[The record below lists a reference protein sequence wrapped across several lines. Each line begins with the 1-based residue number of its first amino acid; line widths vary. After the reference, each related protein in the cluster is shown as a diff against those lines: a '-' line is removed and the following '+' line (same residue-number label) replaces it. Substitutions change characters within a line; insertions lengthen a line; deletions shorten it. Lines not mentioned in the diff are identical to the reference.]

1 MVNFYRRFIPN
12 CAKIL
17 RPLTDILTNVKNCDI
32 SLSNTALE
40 AFNDIKLEL
49 VNAISLAHISS
60 TSELCLACDASDRAV
75 GAVLQQKVDNAW
87 QPIAFFSKKLNDT
100 ESRYSTFGRELY
112 AAYSAVRH
120 FRHLLEGRR
129 FYILSDHR
137 PLIGAFQAKADRHSP
152 REIRHLDYL
161 LQFTSDIRH
170 IKGEANIPADAL
182 SRSINALELHPDI
195 DAQVIAS
202 EQLKDS
208 QLQLLKKSKTTSL
221 KLQQFPVNNTNLE
234 ITCDTSTS
242 KPRPYVP
249 EKLRQ
254 QLFNTLHNFSHPGI
268 KASIK
273 LVSERYI
280 WPRLSTDVR
289 RWAQACLACQKAK
302 ISRHNKSPIGEFPD
316 PDDRFSHIHIDIVGP
331 LPPSNGY
338 SYLLTCV
345 DRFTRW
351 PEVFPMNNITAEQVA
366 QTLLS
371 GWIARFGVPSL
382 ITTDRGRQFESQLF
396 NEFTNLLGCKRIR
409 TTAYHPEANGLVERF
424 HRSLKTSL
432 RAQLDHNH
440 WETHLPLVL
449 LGLRSAV
456 KTDLNC
462 SSAELVYGKALT
474 LPGQLVVNT
483 TDTVTTNT
491 NFTQRLLEHMSK
503 LSPAKSRSPQTS
515 AFLQKELYNCT
526 HVFVRDLTH
535 KHPIQ
540 PPYKGPYKILQR
552 QEKFFTLQMQDKQE
566 NITINRLKPAI
577 VDTTHEQPQPNQPA
591 TAPTSTAPASTT
603 PTPEIRTRSGRR
615 VHFPNKLSTFQ
626 T

>member
-1 MVNFYRRFIPN
+1 
-12 CAKIL
+12 
-17 RPLTDILTNVKNCDI
+17 
-32 SLSNTALE
+32 
-40 AFNDIKLEL
+40 
-49 VNAISLAHISS
+49 
-60 TSELCLACDASDRAV
+60 
-75 GAVLQQKVDNAW
+75 
-87 QPIAFFSKKLNDT
+87 
-100 ESRYSTFGRELY
+100 
-112 AAYSAVRH
+112 
-120 FRHLLEGRR
+120 
-129 FYILSDHR
+129 
-137 PLIGAFQAKADRHSP
+137 
-152 REIRHLDYL
+152 
-161 LQFTSDIRH
+161 
-170 IKGEANIPADAL
+170 
-182 SRSINALELHPDI
+182 
-195 DAQVIAS
+195 
-202 EQLKDS
+202 
-208 QLQLLKKSKTTSL
+208 
-221 KLQQFPVNNTNLE
+221 
-234 ITCDTSTS
+234 
-242 KPRPYVP
+242 
-249 EKLRQ
+249 
-254 QLFNTLHNFSHPGI
+254 
-268 KASIK
+268 
-273 LVSERYI
+273 
-280 WPRLSTDVR
+280 
-289 RWAQACLACQKAK
+289 
-302 ISRHNKSPIGEFPD
+302 
-316 PDDRFSHIHIDIVGP
+316 
-331 LPPSNGY
+331 
-338 SYLLTCV
+338 
-345 DRFTRW
+345 
-351 PEVFPMNNITAEQVA
+351 MNNITAEQVA

-515 AFLQKELYNCT
+515 AFLQKELYSCT